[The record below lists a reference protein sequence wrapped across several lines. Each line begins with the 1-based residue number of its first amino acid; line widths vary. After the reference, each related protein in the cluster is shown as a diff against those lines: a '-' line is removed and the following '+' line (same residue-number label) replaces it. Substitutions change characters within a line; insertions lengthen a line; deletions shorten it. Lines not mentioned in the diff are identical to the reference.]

1 MFTIMELRLIRHSIS
16 KEITQNKRKL
26 NILNPDSDDSIEIAN
41 DLMILKNIVA
51 KISGNTLV

>member
-1 MFTIMELRLIRHSIS
+1 MELRLIRHSIS